1 MIKEALQYIVGLGEA
16 KVQDITLPDG
26 TIQTYSDKSLQRLT
40 KHIPM
45 ADSAIHMNTLTSL
58 VDYIRGKIDSMS
70 EKMIIQLLLMQKSL
84 NFHLI
89 PL

>member
-45 ADSAIHMNTLTSL
+45 VDNAIYMPPDAT
-58 VDYIRGKIDSMS
+58 DRIWIIRRSVAI
-70 EKMIIQLLLMQKSL
+70 
-84 NFHLI
+84 
-89 PL
+89 

>member
-45 ADSAIHMNTLTSL
+45 VDNAIHMSTLTSL

-70 EKMIIQLLLMQKSL
+70 EKDDYSGGR
-84 NFHLI
+84 
-89 PL
+89 P